1 MPTVTIG
8 APCGGAFA
16 PTFTAGS
23 TNAQAGAFAPFDV
36 SFSRSDTDQDLSG
49 VTVNLPAGVSA
60 KLAGIPQCSTADI
73 AEALEPGR
81 PGAQEEL
88 VNSCPASTQV
98 GTVETEAGPGADPFA
113 LSGKVYLT
121 GPFDGA
127 PFGLVE
133 IVPAVAG
140 PLDLGV
146 VVIRQA
152 LNIDP
157 TDAHVTVTSQP
168 LPTILDG
175 VPLRLRRV
183 DVDLN
188 RAGFTVNP
196 TSCAPM
202 SVNATLTSVGGASA
216 NDSSRFQVGGCSSL
230 AFTPKL
236 KLGLSGKGKTK
247 SGDHPTLT
255 ANLTQTSGQANI
267 KSAKVTLPL
276 SLALD
281 PNNSKHVCAFAT
293 AQAVHGGAVG
303 CPSSTIVGS
312 ATAKTSLL
320 SSPLSGKVYLVQG
333 IRTNAQGQQ
342 IKTLPS
348 LLVPL
353 RGQVAL
359 DLRAQTS
366 VSKGK
371 LVTTFPTVP
380 DIPVSSFKLN
390 ISGGKKGLLVIT
402 GSRPEH
408 LRQDADELRDAQRAV
423 RQAGEARRSRWR
435 LPASTS
441 PTTTRRRSNAPRDDR
456 QASRRPGGAG
466 SSCLTELVRFAL
478 GSCGRARPQRRPWQT
493 P

>member
-1 MPTVTIG
+1 
-8 APCGGAFA
+8 
-16 PTFTAGS
+16 
-23 TNAQAGAFAPFDV
+23 
-36 SFSRSDTDQDLSG
+36 
-49 VTVNLPAGVSA
+49 
-60 KLAGIPQCSTADI
+60 
-73 AEALEPGR
+73 
-81 PGAQEEL
+81 
-88 VNSCPASTQV
+88 
-98 GTVETEAGPGADPFA
+98 
-113 LSGKVYLT
+113 
-121 GPFDGA
+121 
-127 PFGLVE
+127 
-133 IVPAVAG
+133 
-140 PLDLGV
+140 
-146 VVIRQA
+146 
-152 LNIDP
+152 
-157 TDAHVTVTSQP
+157 
-168 LPTILDG
+168 
-175 VPLRLRRV
+175 
-183 DVDLN
+183 
-188 RAGFTVNP
+188 
-196 TSCAPM
+196 M

-230 AFTPKL
+230 AFSPKL
-236 KLGLSGKGKTK
+236 KLGLTGKGKTK

-255 ANLTQTSGQANI
+255 ANLTQRAGQANI

-303 CPSSTIVGS
+303 CPSSTIVGK

-366 VSKGK
+366 VSKGR

-402 GSRPEH
+402 GRGRSICGKTQTSSAT
-408 LRQDADELRDAQRAV
+408 LNAQSGK
-423 RQAGEARRSRWR
+423 QE
-435 LPASTS
+435 
-441 PTTTRRRSNAPRDDR
+441 N
-456 QASRRPGGAG
+456 
-466 SSCLTELVRFAL
+466 SSIKMA
-478 GSCGRARPQRRPWQT
+478 T
-493 P
+493 PCKHVAKHHKKKK